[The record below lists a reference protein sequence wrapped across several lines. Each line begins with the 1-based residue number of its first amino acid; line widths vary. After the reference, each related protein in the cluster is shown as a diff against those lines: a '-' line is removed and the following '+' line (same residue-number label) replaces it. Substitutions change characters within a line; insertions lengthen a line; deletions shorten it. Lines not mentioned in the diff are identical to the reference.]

1 MNFIKTKFF
10 FSFVFLV
17 SALLALG
24 AVYWFGTQNDLKA
37 IQILSDR
44 KISFLQSSCSRYEH
58 FVLGS
63 DTKDLLSLREKA
75 LVLRKYCDR
84 ASSNLDRSLF
94 EDFSSEQTVDGI
106 LVVDEK
112 LHQEINIGSYTGPLW
127 NDAIPSD
134 QKTKLLQYPQKTYLE
149 HITYKGKNYDVAI
162 ISRSDKK
169 GLILCY
175 VDRSKN
181 ALLSSRITVQDMLG
195 ALWLEKGAVAFISNE
210 SGQILYTN
218 NAEKLSQLHNKDN
231 QKLEGAN
238 LYLTQSDDELWY
250 GRLAY
255 YKNYKIG
262 VFFPESH
269 IFKHR
274 NYMISCYFLFI
285 VLFIFVIIFIKYVT
299 TTISISQL
307 KRTSKALRCIGEF
320 YETVVSLRL
329 DKNEIDVIK
338 APKELNS
345 KMKNRSYKDALQ
357 SFVNYY
363 ATEEQNNALA
373 LMLDKKELVAYLES
387 ENYLEISVEENGK
400 YRHNIEIVPQS
411 KTEQDK
417 IESVLIFVKVSATS
431 ILLKN

>member
-1 MNFIKTKFF
+1 M
-10 FSFVFLV
+10 
-17 SALLALG
+17 
-24 AVYWFGTQNDLKA
+24 
-37 IQILSDR
+37 
-44 KISFLQSSCSRYEH
+44 
-58 FVLGS
+58 
-63 DTKDLLSLREKA
+63 
-75 LVLRKYCDR
+75 
-84 ASSNLDRSLF
+84 
-94 EDFSSEQTVDGI
+94 
-106 LVVDEK
+106 DEK
-112 LHQEINIGSYTGPLW
+112 LRQEIKIGSYTGQLW
-127 NDAIPSD
+127 NDAIPSE
-134 QKTKLLQYPQKTYLE
+134 QKIKLLQYPQKTYLE
-149 HITYKGKNYDVAI
+149 HITYKGRNYDVAI
-162 ISRSDKK
+162 ISRTDKK

-175 VDRSKN
+175 VVRSKN
-181 ALLSSRITVQDMLG
+181 DLLSSRITVQDMLG

-210 SGQILYTN
+210 SGKILYTN
-218 NAEKLSQLHNKDN
+218 NAEILSHLYNKDN
-231 QKLEGAN
+231 QKLEGTN

-262 VFFPESH
+262 VFFPKSH

-274 NYMISCYFLFI
+274 NYMISCFFLFI
-285 VLFIFVIIFIKYVT
+285 VLFVFVIIFIKYVT

-320 YETVVSLRL
+320 YETVVSLSL

-345 KMKNRSYKDALQ
+345 KMNNRAYKDALQ
-357 SFVNYY
+357 SFINYY

-373 LMLDKKELVAYLES
+373 LMLDKKELVSYFES

-411 KTEQDK
+411 KTDQDK
-417 IESVLIFVKVSATS
+417 IESVLIFVKVSTTS